1 MPPSLTASRRLDWLR
16 DKRESEMSEVAAI
29 CERAAEADRDLNDE
43 ENSACQRR
51 RAEVERLDRELA
63 VEVDTLERAS
73 AYDAMASR
81 IEPALRPRS
90 GGAPVLETADAP
102 LFRSPG
108 EYIVALKRSRYDHD
122 AEATQRLERYRQQLE
137 RAHQTTDSNPGLLP
151 VPILG
156 PVISDID
163 NSRPAVAAATSRPM
177 PGGGE
182 VFMRPVIT
190 SHLTVDKQTAEKSPI
205 ASSAMTVDKLTIT
218 KETFA
223 GGVNLSLQD
232 QTWSE
237 PAILDIL
244 VTELAAE
251 YSKRTDLAFTSAFSA
266 AVTQTVYATTGA
278 TPAVSDGRSWQSALY
293 EAAAIIFGA
302 GAASPSTL
310 WAAPD
315 VWAALGALS
324 DDSGRPMFP
333 AANPFNGMGQLTPNA
348 QTGNVAGF
356 RIVVDRAFTPGTA
369 ILGDPA
375 GVETYETIG
384 GLLQAL
390 QPSVLGNELA
400 YYGYFASAVVRP
412 KVFVKIVSA

>member
-1 MPPSLTASRRLDWLR
+1 MPASITATRRYETLAR
-16 DKRESEMSEVAAI
+16 QRET
-29 CERAAEADRDLNDE
+29 ERAEIETIAERAETEHRDLTDE
-43 ENSACQRR
+43 EQGAYDRR
-51 RAEVERLDRELA
+51 REAVERLDRELA
-63 VEVDTLERAS
+63 VEVDIAERQS
-73 AYDAMASR
+73 QYDQLAER
-81 IEPALRPRS
+81 IRPALRRS
-90 GGAPVLETADAP
+90 SGAAP
-102 LFRSPG
+102 GEQAEPDVVFRSPG
-108 EYIVALKRSRYDHD
+108 EYIAALKRSRFDHD
-122 AEATQRLERYRQQLE
+122 AEATERLTRYRSQLE
-137 RAHQTTDSNPGLLP
+137 RAHQVTDSNPGLLP

-163 NSRPAVAAATSRPM
+163 NSRPAVAAATTRPM

-190 SHLTVDKQTAEKSPI
+190 SHTTVDRQTAEKSPV

-232 QTWSE
+232 QSWSE

-244 VTELAAE
+244 VADLAAE
-251 YSKRTDLAFTSAFSA
+251 YAKRTDLAFTSAFSA

-278 TPAVSDGRSWQSALY
+278 TPAVSDGRSWMSALY
-293 EAAAIIFGA
+293 EAAAIIFA
-302 GAASPSTL
+302 TGAASPSTL

-315 VWAALGALS
+315 TWSRLGALT

-348 QTGNVAGF
+348 QTGTVAGF
-356 RIVVDRAFTPGTA
+356 RIVVDPMFPSGTA

-390 QPSVLGNELA
+390 QPSVLGNEIA

>member
-1 MPPSLTASRRLDWLR
+1 MPSSLTATRRYETLAR
-16 DKRESEMSEVAAI
+16 QRET
-29 CERAAEADRDLNDE
+29 ERAEIEAIAERAETEHRDLTDE
-43 ENSACQRR
+43 EQGAYDRR
-51 RAEVERLDRELA
+51 REAVERIDRELA
-63 VEVDTLERAS
+63 VEVDIAERQS
-73 AYDAMASR
+73 HYDQLAER
-81 IEPALRPRS
+81 IRPALRRS
-90 GGAPVLETADAP
+90 SGAVPGEQPEADVV
-102 LFRSPG
+102 FRSPG
-108 EYIVALKRSRYDHD
+108 EYIVALKRSRCDND
-122 AEATQRLERYRQQLE
+122 AEATERLTRYRSQLE

-177 PGGGE
+177 PGGE

-190 SHLTVDKQTAEKSPI
+190 SHTTVDKQSAEKSPI
-205 ASSAMTVDKLTIT
+205 ASAAMTVDKLTIT

-232 QTWSE
+232 QAWSE

-244 VTELAAE
+244 VADLAAE
-251 YSKRTDLAFTSAFSA
+251 YAKRTDLAFTTAFA
-266 AVTQTVYATTGA
+266 GAVTQTVYATTGA
-278 TPAVSDGRSWQSALY
+278 TPAVSDGRTWMSALY
-293 EAAAIIFGA
+293 EAAAIIFAA

-315 VWAALGALS
+315 VWSSLGALT

-348 QTGNVAGF
+348 QTGTVAGF
-356 RIVVDRAFTPGTA
+356 RIVVDPMFTPGTA
-369 ILGDPA
+369 ILGDPG

>member
-1 MPPSLTASRRLDWLR
+1 MALTANKRTEWITGQ
-16 DKRESEMSEVAAI
+16 RESEMAEIRAI
-29 CERAAEADRDLNDE
+29 SERAAADDRDLTDE
-43 ENSACQRR
+43 ENTACERR
-51 RAEVERLDRELA
+51 REAVERLDRALA

-90 GGAPVLETADAP
+90 GGAPVLEAVDAP

-122 AEATQRLERYRQQLE
+122 ADATQRLERYRQHLE
-137 RAHQTTDSNPGLLP
+137 RAHQITDSNPGLLP

-163 NSRPAVAAATSRPM
+163 NSRPAVAAATTRPM

-190 SHLTVDKQTAEKSPI
+190 SHTAVDKQTAEKSPV

-218 KETFA
+218 KETYA
-223 GGVNLSLQD
+223 GGINLSLQD
-232 QTWSE
+232 QAWTE
-237 PAILDIL
+237 PAILDML
-244 VTELAAE
+244 VADLAAE
-251 YSKRTDLAFTSAFSA
+251 YAKRTDLAFTSAFFG

-278 TPAVSDGRSWQSALY
+278 TPAVSDGRTWMSALY
-293 EAAAIIFGA
+293 EAAAIIFAA

-315 VWAALGALS
+315 VWSALGALT
-324 DDSGRPMFP
+324 DDGGRPMFP

-348 QTGNVAGF
+348 QTGTVAGF
-356 RIVVDRAFTPGTA
+356 RIVVDRMFTPGTA